1 VSRITGKLSRRT
13 ESLSNRGFRGGKI
26 APHRAMIGLE
36 VSWTLVIDLLVLP
49 AIFAAVMLLFLD
61 PLMDRWR
68 AFFEWVQPSLG
79 LNGGVAARV
88 IDLEIA
94 ATAVPFFTASAGWP
108 TPGQLQG
115 GWLVMLLLALAGAV
129 LRGRLT
135 PFAYLARALAVLQL
149 TAQLWFTFATPPFS
163 YNLPDYIN
171 GLLVCGVVILLLAPF
186 LVAFTFYIFDFQL
199 WQKAAMALMLLGH
212 LAVLLPL
219 QATVHAWLLHR
230 LSLLALPILFLV
242 FGVLLDVFVYVALYG
257 WGMSWRS
264 DGPLDSADRRPPAS
278 AARTLNRARP
288 TPASVRAITPSFG
301 SPAVPSGPSNDR
313 DGGNA

>member
-1 VSRITGKLSRRT
+1 
-13 ESLSNRGFRGGKI
+13 
-26 APHRAMIGLE
+26 
-36 VSWTLVIDLLVLP
+36 
-49 AIFAAVMLLFLD
+49 
-61 PLMDRWR
+61 
-68 AFFEWVQPSLG
+68 
-79 LNGGVAARV
+79 
-88 IDLEIA
+88 
-94 ATAVPFFTASAGWP
+94 
-108 TPGQLQG
+108 
-115 GWLVMLLLALAGAV
+115 LLALAGSL
-129 LRGRLT
+129 LRGRFT

-149 TAQLWFTFATPPFS
+149 TAQLWFTFATPPFA

-230 LSLLALPILFLV
+230 FSLLALPILFLV

-264 DGPLDSADRRPPAS
+264 DGPLDAADRRPPAS
-278 AARTLNRARP
+278 AARMLNRARP
-288 TPASVRAITPSFG
+288 TPSSVRAITPSFG
-301 SPAVPSGPSNDR
+301 SPSIPSGPANGR
-313 DGGNA
+313 DGGQV